1 MAVSNNLGTL
11 TVDMVLNSGGFTT
24 PLDQAARVTKKQ
36 MKELGMAV
44 DEFGNYTDKSMRK
57 AAEATKAL
65 DAQFEKLDANLQ
77 REIALYGDTS
87 RAAQLR
93 YDLEKGALQDLSSA
107 QKDSLTEMTRR
118 LSAMESA
125 NVSFREQA
133 AEIARVN
140 SVALQHEESMRRE
153 IALYGETTRA
163 AQIRYEIERGSLVT
177 LNKDKQQKLLL
188 DAKQLDALDAEKAK
202 SDQLAQS
209 TAKLNSQH
217 DALQES
223 MLAELATYG
232 QVTRVAKLRY
242 DTERGAL
249 QGLTAEQKRSA
260 LQLAEQLDSLDK
272 AALGSMR
279 GIRGVATG
287 IGYQMQDIAVQLQ
300 MGTNPLM
307 VFAQQG
313 SQIASLF
320 GPAGAVAGA
329 VIAIGGAITGAL
341 LPALF
346 NTGDATKEVTD
357 KVAELV
363 NRMDELDESQKRI
376 VATANQYRISDKAKE
391 YDTLTK
397 SIEAQRKE
405 VERLN
410 EENGFVRFN
419 TQPMMSGMGS
429 GVTNSGL
436 EDIENSQKIVDANR
450 RLEESLAA
458 QVSLQLE
465 LKELRG
471 GGGSQSE
478 LDQLSEEIQM
488 MTMKGAAL
496 HAMAADQKGYT
507 EGLKEQYIYLSLVK
521 DETEARVKAEEEAAK
536 AAADTAKKA
545 AEDEKN
551 RAESIQ
557 KTIQGLQREIDLY
570 GITSRAAQME
580 YDILNNII
588 KVKGGLQG
596 VEAQRLLTATKELD
610 VLEAQAKAQEDYVS
624 AINTWVKG
632 ENDKVAAVDKI
643 IKGLEQQNAELGRS
657 EDAYLALELA
667 AKGATEEQIT
677 YAVGL
682 ARANRDLEAQIEST
696 EKMFER
702 LDQVAANVWT
712 DMLTGSRSAWEGMR
726 DLAISTIAE
735 IAHEAYTKPIILR
748 FQQQFMASG
757 QGQSANQ
764 AGSAVGAGGIW
775 GAVAVAV
782 VAGFGI
788 YNKKQEEI
796 AEKMRAEYRQSIQS
810 MGTVLGAAN
819 QKSDSLNSLI
829 EDLSSTAGDTLSVNN
844 SMLATLVDIR
854 TGIAGVASGFAR
866 TLTGFGSVSASGTS
880 SVVNPRLV
888 SGEAGLARLYEERDN
903 FSLLAKLGVD
913 DPITGFVTNFL
924 GTLGNKV
931 TSELFKKSTKVIDQ
945 GIGFGATTLAEIMAT
960 GAIEAFAYAEIQT
973 KKKVFGL
980 TTSNKVKTQTEEL
993 DDILIGQFADVF
1005 SGAGEALRQAAE
1017 VFGLDFDNYIS
1028 RLVIDPQKLS
1038 LKDLEGEAL
1047 TKEIESFFSST
1058 LDNWAGV
1065 LVSGTKVLEQFQ
1077 QVGEG
1082 AFETIIRLA
1091 SELNTFNQYADLLDL
1106 NFNAT
1111 GVAAIEA
1118 SQAIAAAAGGFD
1130 KLSAS
1135 LGSYYQNFFTD
1146 EERAAKQMEMLGDA
1160 LADLGIN
1167 KVPETREA
1175 FRDIIEGLDLTKK
1188 ADQELFASLIGL
1200 SSVFAELVDW
1210 SEEAAGGLEDVIQA
1224 LKDAASS
1231 AFEVLVKSLDAE
1243 RSRIEGIVA
1252 NASTAKG
1259 LLDDAISRERDAV
1272 TAAHNARL
1280 EELQGLVKAEQEA
1293 AKAASKARQD
1303 SLKEQISLAQ
1313 ASIKNLSSLFE
1324 NLNEAIFD
1332 VALETDAVTLQRR
1345 RAAEF
1350 EIDTAIRNV
1359 RNGNGFPD
1367 AGNING
1373 ALGILRNNP
1382 TSLYASFEEMAYAT
1396 AVTQNK
1402 LADLAALTEGQ
1413 LTLEQKQLQ
1422 LLDEQLLAAQATVDM
1437 STKYDEE
1444 ILKENERYEEQLSV
1458 LDAMAEEARKQF
1470 DKLTGIDTTLLSL
1483 DEAQKRFN
1491 EAILAADFENAQEQ
1505 LARLDRIESTAQ
1517 AQLDALLGV
1526 ESGILSVQVALD
1538 RFGTA
1543 VQVANDRIA
1552 ASGMENAQANTLKT
1566 NSELLEETR
1575 ASREESYNLLQETR
1589 KNTQETADILRQM
1602 QEEALIT

>member
-24 PLDQAARVTKKQ
+24 PLDQIERNTKKK
-36 MKELGMAV
+36 MKEMGMAV
-44 DEFGNYTDKSMRK
+44 DEFGNYTDKAMRK
-57 AAEATKAL
+57 AVEATKAL
-65 DAQFEKLDANLQ
+65 DAQFDKLDANLQ
-77 REIALYGDTS
+77 REIALYNDTS

-93 YDLEKGALQDLSSA
+93 YDLEKGALQGLSAA

-125 NVSFREQA
+125 NVAFREQA
-133 AEIARVN
+133 AEIAKVN
-140 SVALQHEESMRRE
+140 AAHQQMFDSMGRE
-153 IALYGETTRA
+153 IALYGQTTRA
-163 AQIRYEIERGSLVT
+163 AQLRYEFEQGSLT
-177 LNKDKQQKLLL
+177 
-188 DAKQLDALDAEKAK
+188 QLDARQQASLLRRAKILDAMDAEAAK
-202 SDQLAQS
+202 SKQLAETTSRLNAQHDQL
-209 TAKLNSQH
+209 
-217 DALQES
+217 QET
-223 MLAELATYG
+223 MLAQLATYG

-242 DTERGAL
+242 DMERGAL
-249 QGLTAEQKRSA
+249 QGLTAEQKKSS

-272 AALGSMR
+272 AAQGSMR

-341 LPALF
+341 LPSLF
-346 NTGDATKEVTD
+346 STADAAEEVTD
-357 KVAELV
+357 KVADLV
-363 NRMDELDESQKRI
+363 SRMDELNESQKKI

-391 YDTLTK
+391 YDELTK

-429 GVTNSGL
+429 SVTNSGL
-436 EDIENSQKIVDANR
+436 EDIENAQKIVDANR
-450 RLEESLAA
+450 KLEESLAV
-458 QVSLQLE
+458 QVSLELE
-465 LKELRG
+465 LKDLRG
-471 GGGSQSE
+471 GSEGQRE
-478 LDQLSEEIQM
+478 LDQLSQEIDM
-488 MTMKGAAL
+488 LSLKGVAL
-496 HAMAADQKGYT
+496 HSLTADQKGYT
-507 EGLKEQYIYLSLVK
+507 DGLKEQYIYLSMVK
-521 DETEARVKAEEEAAK
+521 DETEARIKAEEAAVK
-536 AAADTAKKA
+536 AAADAAKKA

-551 RAESIQ
+551 RAESIA
-557 KTIQGLQREIDLY
+557 KSIQGLEREIALY
-570 GITSRAAQME
+570 GVTSRAAQME
-580 YDILNNII
+580 YDILKGIVN
-588 KVKGGLQG
+588 VKGGLQG
-596 VEAQRLLTATKELD
+596 IEAQRLLTATKELD
-610 VLEAQAKAQEDYVS
+610 VLDAQAKAQEDYVAS
-624 AINTWVKG
+624 INNWVKG
-632 ENDKVAAVDKI
+632 ENEKVAAIDKI
-643 IKGLEQQNAELGRS
+643 IKGLEQQNAELGKS
-657 EDAYLALELA
+657 EEAYVAMELA
-667 AKGATEEQIT
+667 AKGATQEQIA
-677 YAVGL
+677 YAVSL
-682 ARANRDLEAQIEST
+682 VRSNRDLKAQIEST

-726 DLAISTIAE
+726 DLAISTLAE
-735 IAHEAYTKPIILR
+735 IAHEAYTKPIIMR
-748 FQQQFMASG
+748 FQQQFTGSNEGQQSG
-757 QGQSANQ
+757 Q
-764 AGSAVGAGGIW
+764 AGGAVGAGGIW
-775 GAVAVAV
+775 GAIAVAV
-782 VAGFGI
+782 VAGVGI

-796 AEKMRAEYRQSIQS
+796 AEKMTAEYRQAAQS
-810 MGTVLGAAN
+810 VGTVLGAAN
-819 QKSDSLNSLI
+819 QKSDSLNNLI

-844 SMLATLVDIR
+844 SMLMTLIDIR

-866 TLTGFGSVSASGTS
+866 TITSPNALTANTGVSSR
-880 SVVNPRLV
+880 VNPLLV
-888 SGEAGLARLYEERDN
+888 SGESGMSAIWD
-903 FSLLAKLGVD
+903 KLGVD
-913 DPITGFVTNFL
+913 TPIANFL
-924 GTLGNKV
+924 NAFGGALGSKV
-931 TSELFKKSTKVIDQ
+931 TTELFKKSTKIIDR
-945 GIGFGATTLAEIMAT
+945 GIGFGATTLADIMAT
-960 GAIEAFAYAEIQT
+960 GAIEAFAYAEVQT

-993 DDILIGQFADVF
+993 DEILIGQFADVF
-1005 SGAGEALRQAAE
+1005 SGAGDALRQAAE
-1017 VFGLDFDNYIS
+1017 VFGLEFDDYLS

-1065 LVSGTKVLEQFQ
+1065 LVSGTKVLTQFQ

-1082 AFETIIRLA
+1082 AFETVIRLA
-1091 SELNTFNQYADLLDL
+1091 SELNTFNQYADMLDL
-1106 NFNAT
+1106 NFSAT

-1130 KLSAS
+1130 KLSTS
-1135 LGSYYQNFFTD
+1135 LGAYYTNFFTD
-1146 EERAAKQMEMLGDA
+1146 EERAAKQMELLGDA

-1210 SEEAAGGLEDVIQA
+1210 SENAAGGLEGVIQA

-1243 RSRIEGIVA
+1243 RSRIEQIVA

-1259 LLDDAISRERDAV
+1259 LLDDAIGRERDAV

-1280 EELQGLVKAEQEA
+1280 EELNGLVKAEQEA
-1293 AKAASKARQD
+1293 AKAAAKARQD
-1303 SLKEQISLAQ
+1303 SIKDQISVVQ
-1313 ASIKNLSSLFE
+1313 SSIKNLSSLFD
-1324 NLNEAIFD
+1324 NLNDAIFD
-1332 VALETDAVTLQRR
+1332 IALETDAVTLQRR

-1350 EIDTAIRNV
+1350 EIETAIRNV

-1367 AGNING
+1367 AGNIGN

-1382 TSLYASFEEMAYAT
+1382 TSLYSSIEEMAYAT

-1402 LADLAALTEGQ
+1402 LIELAALTEGQ
-1413 LTLEQKQLQ
+1413 LTAEQKQLA
-1422 LLDEQLLAAQATVDM
+1422 LLDRQLEAAQATVDM
-1437 STKYDEE
+1437 ATKYDEE
-1444 ILKENERYEEQLSV
+1444 ILKETERYEGQLAS
-1458 LDAMAEEARKQF
+1458 LDVMAEEARKQF

-1483 DEAQKRFN
+1483 EETQKRFS
-1491 EAILAADFENAQEQ
+1491 EALLAADFENAQEQ
-1505 LARLDRIESTAQ
+1505 FARLDKIESTAR

-1526 ESGILSVQVALD
+1526 ESGILEVKDALN
-1538 RFGTA
+1538 RFGAA
-1543 VQVANDRIA
+1543 VQLANDRILSEGLA
-1552 ASGMENAQANTLKT
+1552 NAQSQIAKT
-1566 NSELLEETR
+1566 NADLLEQFT
-1575 ASREESYNLLQETR
+1575 ALREESYNLNQETR

-1602 QEEALIT
+1602 QEESLTP